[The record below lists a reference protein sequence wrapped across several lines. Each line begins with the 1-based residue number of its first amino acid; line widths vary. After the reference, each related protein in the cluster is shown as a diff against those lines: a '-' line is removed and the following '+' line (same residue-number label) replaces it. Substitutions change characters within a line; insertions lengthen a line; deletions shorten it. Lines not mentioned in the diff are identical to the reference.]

1 MELGMKKSKLIII
14 FAVPALVLGL
24 TVMTF
29 AGRRLNETR
38 QVYREGN
45 SVYDNL
51 SNQIR
56 KLPSV
61 ETQPLNTM
69 EIAGVEVTTMQAGEP
84 RMNIYIPE
92 YEIDFEMLRTING
105 DATAWLYSPG
115 TVIDYPVLKADDYY
129 YYLNHL
135 IDGTTNANGSLFI
148 DYNNAPDF
156 SDRLTVIYGH
166 HMKSGSMFGSLVG
179 YKDQQYYNEHPY
191 MYLYTE
197 QGNYRID
204 LMYGVVIGAGQW
216 KEQAFMYEE
225 NLEALLEYAMNNTT
239 FVSEVNTQEGDRIV
253 VLSTCSYEFDEARY
267 FVVGRL
273 IRD

>member
-1 MELGMKKSKLIII
+1 MKKSKLIII